1 MPKSKVLCTYPL
13 DADERDYL
21 EATVDLIYSPKAR
34 FTGEILELISDCEGY
49 LNFHSQIDEE
59 LLQAAPNLK
68 IVSNVGVGYNSF
80 DIEGMRRRKII
91 GTYTPHVLDVTVA
104 DLIITL
110 MLATARR
117 VTEMDNLIRSKGWA
131 KSSYSERQGLLVTGQ
146 KLGIIG
152 MGRIGETV
160 AKKAIDGFDMEVSY
174 YNRRRKPE
182 SEEKLGVKYMPM
194 DELLRTS
201 DFIVLMTPLTPETK
215 NLISER
221 EFELMKNTAVFVN
234 ASRGHTVN
242 EKHLINALKTGQ
254 IWGAGLDV
262 FQKEPIEDDNEL
274 LTLKNTV
281 LLPHL
286 GASVTETQRE
296 MKKVAIDALVDYFSG
311 RMPQYIV
318 PELR

>member
-13 DADERDYL
+13 DDDEKKRL
-21 EATVDLIYSPKAR
+21 ETVVELIYSPKSR
-34 FTGEILELISDCEGY
+34 FTGEVLDIISDCEGY

-59 LLQAAPNLK
+59 LLQAAPKLK

-80 DIEGMRRRKII
+80 DIEEMRRRGII
-91 GTYTPHVLDVTVA
+91 GTYTPYVLDVTVA

-117 VTEMDNLIRSKGWA
+117 VSEMDSMIRSKSWA
-131 KSSYSERQGLLVTGQ
+131 KTSYKDRQGLLISGQ

-160 AKKAIDGFDMEVSY
+160 AKKAIGGFDMEVTY
-174 YNRRRKPE
+174 YNRKRKLE
-182 SEEKLGVKYMPM
+182 AEEKLGVKYMPM
-194 DELLRTS
+194 NELLKTS

-215 NLISER
+215 GLISER
-221 EFELMKNTAVFVN
+221 EFKLMKNTAVFVN

-242 EKHLINALKTGQ
+242 EQHLISALKTGE

-286 GASVTETQRE
+286 GASVTETQYE

-311 RMPQYIV
+311 KTPKYIV
-318 PELR
+318 PELL